1 MNKKTEKE
9 RGFIKYIVI
18 FIILVVI
25 IAMFNI
31 DVGAI
36 IESDFVQSVYH
47 YIKVILSFI
56 YDAFV
61 KVIGQLPTNEG
72 NMATSTATST

>member
-1 MNKKTEKE
+1 MNKKIEKE

-18 FIILVVI
+18 FIVLVVL

-31 DVGAI
+31 DVRTI
-36 IESDFVQSVYH
+36 IESDLVQSVYY

-61 KVIGQLPTNEG
+61 KVIGQLPTNG
-72 NMATSTATST
+72 GDMATSTATST

>member
-1 MNKKTEKE
+1 MKKYSTQK
-9 RGFIKYIVI
+9 GFVKYVVI
-18 FIILVVI
+18 FIVLVVL

-36 IESDFVQSVYH
+36 IESDLVQSVYH

-61 KVIGQLPTNEG
+61 KVIGQLPTNG
-72 NMATSTATST
+72 GDMATSTATST